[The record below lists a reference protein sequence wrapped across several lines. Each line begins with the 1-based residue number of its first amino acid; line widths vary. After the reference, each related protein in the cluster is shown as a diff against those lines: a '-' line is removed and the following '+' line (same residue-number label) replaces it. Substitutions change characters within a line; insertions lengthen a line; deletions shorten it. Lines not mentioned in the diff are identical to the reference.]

1 MTFARPCA
9 LGCEQPI
16 TSGQALLSLLELG
29 QRGELINRPVHFDC
43 FARALA
49 ERVAEHLDDIGEERG
64 PNVADV
70 AAAVVERFTRKP
82 R

>member
-16 TSGQALLSLLELG
+16 QSGQALLSVLELG
-29 QRGELINRPVHFDC
+29 PRGELVNRPVHFAC
-43 FARALA
+43 FAESLADLVA
-49 ERVAEHLDDIGEERG
+49 ERLVELLDKQEDSLDGL
-64 PNVADV
+64 
-70 AAAVVERFTRKP
+70 AASIVERLTR